1 MSAHALSTNPP
12 PRAPQTCRWRSRHR
26 LTSTSTVRREPRA
39 RRGAS
44 RGTLDRGHQI
54 GRPRPHGGADPG
66 PTRAPSRE
74 RGSAAD
80 QRGAVPR
87 SSRRADERAAHA
99 RQRATRAAAEQR
111 RVEGLRRRE
120 MERRRKNAR
129 ARERYRQERL
139 AEGTRVNKRTGMH
152 ALAIQVDPI
161 AYRAVKA
168 DALQRGCSIP
178 TVIGEI
184 LSNSSSRHPIA
195 SPEATGP
202 RWRRTGEGRKANQHT
217 RIDIDDDAWLTVRRD
232 AVRHGLTIARWIGLN
247 LETWARRGDV
257 EES

>member
-1 MSAHALSTNPP
+1 MS
-12 PRAPQTCRWRSRHR
+12 R
-26 LTSTSTVRREPRA
+26 VRDAAQAAELWTEVTK
-39 RRGAS
+39 S
-44 RGTLDRGHQI
+44 
-54 GRPRPHGGADPG
+54 ADPG
-66 PTRAPSRE
+66 RMAE
-74 RGSAAD
+74 RILDRLEHQAENAEARQISEEQFLA
-80 QRGAVPR
+80 QAVER
-87 SSRRADERAAHA
+87 MERAAHA

>member
-1 MSAHALSTNPP
+1 
-12 PRAPQTCRWRSRHR
+12 
-26 LTSTSTVRREPRA
+26 
-39 RRGAS
+39 
-44 RGTLDRGHQI
+44 
-54 GRPRPHGGADPG
+54 
-66 PTRAPSRE
+66 
-74 RGSAAD
+74 
-80 QRGAVPR
+80 
-87 SSRRADERAAHA
+87 
-99 RQRATRAAAEQR
+99 
-111 RVEGLRRRE
+111 

>member
-1 MSAHALSTNPP
+1 MS
-12 PRAPQTCRWRSRHR
+12 R
-26 LTSTSTVRREPRA
+26 VRDAVQAAELWTEVTQSADPA
-39 RRGAS
+39 RMAERI
-44 RGTLDRGHQI
+44 LDRLEHQAENAEARQI
-54 GRPRPHGGADPG
+54 SEEKFLAQ
-66 PTRAPSRE
+66 AVE
-74 RGSAAD
+74 RM
-80 QRGAVPR
+80 
-87 SSRRADERAAHA
+87 ERAAHA
-99 RQRATRAAAEQR
+99 RQRAARAAAEQR

-129 ARERYRQERL
+129 ARERYRQQRL

-168 DALQRGCSIP
+168 DALQRGSSIP
-178 TVIGEI
+178 SVIGEI
-184 LSNSSSRHPIA
+184 LTDSSRQPIA

>member
-1 MSAHALSTNPP
+1 MSRVRDAVQAAELWTEVTQSTNPG
-12 PRAPQTCRWRSRHR
+12 RMAERI
-26 LTSTSTVRREPRA
+26 
-39 RRGAS
+39 
-44 RGTLDRGHQI
+44 LDRLEHQAENAEAHQI
-54 GRPRPHGGADPG
+54 SEEKFLAQ
-66 PTRAPSRE
+66 AVE
-74 RGSAAD
+74 RM
-80 QRGAVPR
+80 
-87 SSRRADERAAHA
+87 ERAAHA
-99 RQRATRAAAEQR
+99 RQRAARAAAEQR
-111 RVEGLRRRE
+111 RVEGIGRRE

-129 ARERYRQERL
+129 SRERYRQLRL
-139 AEGTRVNKRTGMH
+139 TEGARANRRTGMH

-168 DALQRGCSIP
+168 EALQRGWSIP
-178 TVIGEI
+178 WVIGEI
-184 LSNSSSRHPIA
+184 LSDSSSRQPIA
-195 SPEATGP
+195 SREATGP